1 MAVPQFGTR
10 EEGRDYGDRPAAFG
24 IAQRDGQ
31 IALVRIEK
39 PHHPAWHDLP
49 GGALD
54 PGETAEDAVIREFGE
69 EAGLKV
75 SVVGEFARA
84 DQYFLNTDGEAF
96 DNRAVFFTL
105 VVAGDDPGLK
115 VEDDHTL
122 VWMDPHEALASLRH
136 DAHAWAVAA
145 WLRLRAR
152 A

>member
-10 EEGRDYGDRPAAFG
+10 EDGRDYRDRPAAFG
-24 IAQRDGQ
+24 IAHRDGR

-39 PHHPAWHDLP
+39 PQHPAWHDLP

-54 PGETAEDAVIREFGE
+54 PGETAQEAVIREFGE
-69 EAGLKV
+69 EAGLRV
-75 SVVGEFARA
+75 AVDREYARA

-105 VVAGDDPGLK
+105 DVAGEDPRLK

-122 VWMDPHEALASLRH
+122 VWMDPHEALAILRH

>member
-10 EEGRDYGDRPAAFG
+10 EDGRDYRDRPAAFG
-24 IAQRDGQ
+24 IAQREGR

-39 PHHPAWHDLP
+39 PHHTAWHDLP

-54 PGETAEDAVIREFGE
+54 PGETAEDAVVREFGE

-75 SVVGEFARA
+75 AVEREFARA

-105 VVAGDDPGLK
+105 AVAGDDPGLK

-122 VWMDPHEALASLRH
+122 VWMDPHEALAILRH

>member
-10 EEGRDYGDRPAAFG
+10 EDGRDYRDRPAAFG
-24 IAQRDGQ
+24 IAQREGR

-39 PHHPAWHDLP
+39 PRHPAWHDLP

-54 PGETAEDAVIREFGE
+54 PGETAEDAVVREFGE

-75 SVVGEFARA
+75 AVEREYARA

-105 VVAGDDPGLK
+105 AVAGDDPGLK

-122 VWMDPHEALASLRH
+122 VWMDPHEALAILRH

>member
-10 EEGRDYGDRPAAFG
+10 EDGRDYRDRPAAFG
-24 IAQRDGQ
+24 IAQRDGR

-39 PHHPAWHDLP
+39 PRHPAWHDLP

-54 PGETAEDAVIREFGE
+54 PGETAEDAVVREFGE

-75 SVVGEFARA
+75 AVEREYARA

-105 VVAGDDPGLK
+105 AVAGDDPGLK

-122 VWMDPHEALASLRH
+122 VWMDPHEALAILRH